1 MRTWLISLLLVIS
14 TSAFAGPDYV
24 REKKWDDEI
33 SPGIVV
39 GDPMYLTQKN
49 GHKFLGIY
57 TEAANAKMGVVI
69 MHGTGIHPDWGLV
82 STLRQRLP
90 DHGYATLSIQLPVLA
105 VDAKD
110 DAYEPLIPDAVERL
124 QLAVAWLKSKGYQKV
139 AIVSHSFGGRVAIRF
154 LKDKATPVYALASL
168 GVGSNMTFDGIN
180 IPVLDLM
187 GANDFPNVVSN
198 AARRK
203 ASLKGNKASKQ
214 VVIPDTNHF
223 YADQEPAMVK
233 AVTDFLDN
241 LK

>member
-1 MRTWLISLLLVIS
+1 MRAWLISLLLAIS
-14 TSAFAGPDYV
+14 TSAFAAPDYV

-57 TEAANAKMGVVI
+57 TEAANAKMGVVVL
-69 MHGTGIHPDWGLV
+69 HGTGIHPDWGLI

-90 DHGYATLSIQLPVLA
+90 DHGYATLSIQLPILA

-110 DAYEPLIPDAVERL
+110 EAYEPLIPEAVERL
-124 QLAVAWLKSKGYQKV
+124 KLAVAWLRSKGYQKV
-139 AIVSHSFGGRVAIRF
+139 AIVSHSFGGRVAIPF
-154 LKDKATPVYALASL
+154 VKGEPNAVSALASL
-168 GVGSNMTFDGIN
+168 GVGSNMNYDGVKV
-180 IPVLDLM
+180 PVLDLM
-187 GANDFPNVVSN
+187 GGDDFPNVVSN

-203 ASLKGNKASKQ
+203 ASLKGNAASKQ
-214 VVIPDTNHF
+214 VVIPHTNHF

-233 AVTDFLDN
+233 AVTDFLDG